1 MKIKKGFFCK
11 SCGAEH
17 NQWQGQCRICKE
29 WNTITEE
36 IINKNISKDWKTE
49 NLTKPIKPV
58 RMDKIGLKETTRFK
72 TGDNEF
78 DRVLGGGVVPGG
90 VVLLGGEPGIGK
102 STLLLQIALQLNKKV
117 LYISGE
123 ESQQQIKSR
132 AKRMGLNEESCYVL
146 CETEI
151 QLIFLQIQSLT
162 PDIIIVD
169 SIQTLHD
176 SDVESVAGSITQIR
190 AIAAELIRF
199 AKTSNIPVILI
210 GHIGNNPEGR
220 YTPTGISTASFSIA
234 TNESWKD
241 QSGEMQDRTEW
252 HRIVMYGRMAETA
265 SEYMKKGQ
273 MVYVEGRL
281 HTREWEDQNQ
291 IKRKTT
297 EIRCDNFTM
306 LGRRSDS
313 PQGTNPEN
321 PAPSSKPKS
330 ETDGD
335 DDLPF

>member
-1 MKIKKGFFCK
+1 M
-11 SCGAEH
+11 
-17 NQWQGQCRICKE
+17 Q
-29 WNTITEE
+29 
-36 IINKNISKDWKTE
+36 KNS
-49 NLTKPIKPV
+49 
-58 RMDKIGLKETTRFK
+58 
-72 TGDNEF
+72 
-78 DRVLGGGVVPGG
+78 
-90 VVLLGGEPGIGK
+90 
-102 STLLLQIALQLNKKV
+102 LNK
-117 LYISGE
+117 
-123 ESQQQIKSR
+123 
-132 AKRMGLNEESCYVL
+132 
-146 CETEI
+146 
-151 QLIFLQIQSLT
+151 
-162 PDIIIVD
+162 
-169 SIQTLHD
+169 
-176 SDVESVAGSITQIR
+176 
-190 AIAAELIRF
+190 
-199 AKTSNIPVILI
+199 VILI
-210 GHIGNNPEGR
+210 GNLGQDPEVR
-220 YTPTGISTASFSIA
+220 FTPQGTAVTNLSVA

-306 LGRRSDS
+306 LGRRSDA

-321 PAPSSKPKS
+321 PAPSSKPKP